1 MSGKTDLFTSIIVAA
16 VGIVMICLYQRIE
29 LLSWIVMLIGAMFA
43 IPGIFSLI
51 LGMRS
56 KEKGGSTTQ
65 TLTGIGATALGAI
78 MILMPES
85 FTSILVFIFAGLLIV
100 GGIYHIVFVA
110 YLSRPFVLPA
120 YYYVIPVLMIIAG
133 IVLLT
138 TSVRTLNHVVVL
150 VTGISFV
157 AWSISTLMEWI
168 ATHPSRT
175 SDEASE
181 SKQISE

>member
-1 MSGKTDLFTSIIVAA
+1 MSGKTDLFTSIIVAG

-43 IPGIFSLI
+43 IPGIFSI
-51 LGMRS
+51 IMGMRS
-56 KEKGGSTTQ
+56 KDKGGSGTM
-65 TLTGIGATALGAI
+65 TLTGMGATALGAF
-78 MILMPES
+78 MILMPQS
-85 FTSILVFIFAGLLIV
+85 FTGILVFLFAGLLII

-110 YLSRPFVLPA
+110 YLSRPFVLPG
-120 YYYVIPVLMIIAG
+120 YYYIIPVLMILAG

-150 VTGISFV
+150 ITGISFV

-168 ATHPSRT
+168 ATHPSKT
-175 SDEASE
+175 SEGE
-181 SKQISE
+181 ETKQITE